1 MRKSGNLSAAGEAR
15 RSEPLTKSHFF
26 DTIMSVENVQLTFSV
41 LLTEGKNVRT
51 GYVEPDSFRLLLT
64 ALMPANRLALEVS
77 MTTGLRI
84 SDVLHLKT
92 ADLVRTARPTITE
105 RKTGKR
111 RRVYFPGALRDALLL
126 QAGRFYIFEGRYDER
141 RPRTRQA
148 VFKDLK
154 RVAKLYRID
163 GEKIRANVAP
173 HSARK
178 IYAVQDY
185 RAHGS
190 LERVRRLLNHSSEAV
205 TALYALADRL
215 ERKKRR
221 SR

>member
-1 MRKSGNLSAAGEAR
+1 MK
-15 RSEPLTKSHFF
+15 
-26 DTIMSVENVQLTFSV
+26 SVENVELTFSV
-41 LLTEGKNVRT
+41 LFTGGKTMRT
-51 GYVEPDSFRLLLT
+51 GYVEPDVFRLLLT
-64 ALMPANRLALEVS
+64 ALMPANRLALETS

-84 SDVLHLKT
+84 ADVLHLKT

-105 RKTGKR
+105 RKTGKH
-111 RRVYFPGALRDALLL
+111 RRVYFPRALRDALLL
-126 QAGRFYIFEGRYDER
+126 QAGRFFIFEGRFDER

-154 RVAKLYRID
+154 RVARLYRVD
-163 GEKIRANVAP
+163 GEKICANVAP

-178 IYAVQDY
+178 IYAVQDF

-190 LERVRRLLNHSSEAV
+190 LERVRRLLNHNDEAV

-215 ERKKRR
+215 ERKRR
-221 SR
+221 RGR